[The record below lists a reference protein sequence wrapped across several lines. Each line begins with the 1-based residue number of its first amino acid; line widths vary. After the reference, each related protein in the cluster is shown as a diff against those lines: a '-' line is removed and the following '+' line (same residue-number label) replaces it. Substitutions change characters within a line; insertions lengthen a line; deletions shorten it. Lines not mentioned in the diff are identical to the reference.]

1 MQILVLSPHPD
12 DDVLGCGGSIAKY
25 TVAGHEVSVVYLTS
39 GGSGD
44 PKIPEKKL
52 MRIREKE
59 AKASASILGVKNT
72 FFLHL
77 PDGYLE
83 FNKEFLLRLIKT
95 AREVQPDIVYI
106 PQAEERHRDHRVAN
120 ELCLEAAKRAGWGA
134 FQEAGTPWNVKTIL
148 EYEVWN
154 PMNDW
159 NYVEDITNHMKKKLE
174 ALQAHKSQLKNLEYD
189 KAIEGLNRYRGIVT
203 GKGKY
208 VEVFRI
214 LKTSRI

>member
-1 MQILVLSPHPD
+1 MHVLVFSPHPD

-44 PKIPEKKL
+44 PKIPEKELTK
-52 MRIREKE
+52 IREKE
-59 AKASASILGVKNT
+59 AKNAAQILGVKNT

-83 FNKEFLLRLIKT
+83 FNKESIISLINLIRRIRPNLVFL
-95 AREVQPDIVYI
+95 PS
-106 PQAEERHRDHRVAN
+106 PEERHRDHRVAN

-134 FQEAGTPWNVKTIL
+134 FQEAGTPWIVKTIL

-154 PMNDW
+154 PMNNW
-159 NYVEDITNHMKKKLE
+159 NYAEDITNHMKKKLE

-203 GKGKY
+203 GKGKW
-208 VEVFRI
+208 VEVFKI
-214 LKTSRI
+214 VKTTKI